1 MSDDIVSAGSK
12 QPDLQAF
19 KYIIT
24 NRRGTRAMLQLHS
37 DDLMDLCGGEMSS
50 QWNQFDS
57 ESV

>member
-1 MSDDIVSAGSK
+1 MSDDIATAGSK

-19 KYIIT
+19 KYVIT

-37 DDLMDLCGGEMSS
+37 DGLMDLCGGEMSS
-50 QWNQFDS
+50 QWNQFYS